1 MEFDEVL
8 YEIKM
13 YDYGGSG
20 AEIVPVLEWVNVT
33 SDVIKTAKCKIGLS
47 GNGPLDRVA
56 DTGTLNFTLLNTN
69 NKYTPGHASRE
80 YELTT
85 GCKVRLSFTFQG
97 RKVVK
102 FYGYIPPDGIKIN
115 SSPWFNTIALS
126 AVDFMELLAVHE
138 LELPE
143 FAEDKRMDEVVALVL
158 GNLPVQPMATEFG
171 TGQDT
176 FETVFD
182 TVKTTTRALQEIN
195 KVALSEM
202 GYVYVR
208 PKNGSDEVLV
218 VEGRGER
225 NGKAFASI
233 YTWDGNTNY
242 LLLESGDYLLLESG
256 DKFLLE
262 NTYTAQDALF
272 SSNMRGLNI
281 SHADHYY
288 NHVKTSVS
296 PRRLGTPGEVLL
308 NLERAVEISAGATV
322 YLSGRFVDPDQE
334 AQSVSGIDMI
344 EPVATTDYLM
354 NAAEDG
360 TGADMTSNL
369 TVTVTYGTNGA
380 DYVLTNTH
388 ASTTGYVTKLQA
400 RGTGV
405 YTYRRVDHSE
415 SAPELVN
422 TEGKHGLT
430 LNMDYQSNPLVAT
443 DFAVFLLDQYKEKL
457 TTIEAATFIA
467 NRTAF
472 LMNAFLDLSVG
483 DKVQIADSSAG
494 IDKAF
499 FISGL
504 QFIVAPGGFVTYT
517 FSLKDSVY
525 DSFEAWILDTSELDT
540 TTILGF

>member
-1 MEFDEVL
+1 MEFDKVL

-13 YDYGGSG
+13 YDWAISAY
-20 AEIVPVLEWVNVT
+20 AWVDVT
-33 SDVIKTAKCKIGLS
+33 NDVIRITKCKVGFS

-56 DTGTLNFTLLNTN
+56 STGTLNFTLLNTN
-69 NKYTPGHASRE
+69 NKYTPGHASRL

-85 GCKVRLSFTFQG
+85 GCKIRLSFTYN
-97 RKVVK
+97 RRNVVK

-115 SSPWFNTIALS
+115 SSPWFRTIALS
-126 AVDFMELLAVHE
+126 AVDFMEQLAVHE

-143 FAEDKRMDEVVALVL
+143 FAENKRMDEVVALVL
-158 GNLPVQPMATEFG
+158 GNLPIQPLDTEFG

-182 TVKTTTRALQEIN
+182 TVKTTTRALEEIN

-208 PKNGSDEVLV
+208 PKNGIDEVLV

-225 NGKAFASI
+225 NGKSFASI

-262 NTYTAQDALF
+262 NTYIPEDALF
-272 SSNMRGLNI
+272 LSNMRGLNI

-288 NHVKTSVS
+288 NHVKTSVL

-308 NLERAVEISAGATV
+308 NIERAVEISAGATV

-334 AQSVSGIDMI
+334 AQSASGIDMI
-344 EPVATTDYLM
+344 GPAATTDYLM

-360 TGADMTSNL
+360 SGADMTSSL
-369 TVTVTYGTNGA
+369 TVQVTYGTNGA
-380 DYVLTNTH
+380 DYTLTNTH

-405 YTYRRVDHSE
+405 YTYRRVDHTE
-415 SAPELVN
+415 SSLELVN
-422 TEGKHGLT
+422 TEGKHALM

-443 DFAVFLLDQYKEKL
+443 DFAVFLLAQYKEKL
-457 TTIEAATFIA
+457 TTIEAATFVA
-467 NRTAF
+467 NRAAF
-472 LMNAFLDLSVG
+472 LMKAFLDLSVG
-483 DKVQIADSSAG
+483 DKVQVADASAQ
-494 IDKAF
+494 IDHAF
-499 FISGL
+499 FIAGL
-504 QFIVAPGGFVTYT
+504 QFSVAPGGFVTYT
-517 FSLKDSVY
+517 YSLKDSVY
-525 DSFEAWILDTSELDT
+525 DSFEAWILGTSLLDT